1 MGLLESWGAMNLE
14 GKPKDMIIIGVE
26 PKETGWG
33 LQLSPELEGRV
44 FEIIEMVLEECK
56 DEPN

>member
-1 MGLLESWGAMNLE
+1 MNLE

-26 PKETGWG
+26 PKEMGWG

-44 FEIIEMVLEECK
+44 SEIIEMVLEECK